1 MSQPSDPEAVS
12 EQEAEALIER
22 LQQDALSAQDKVV
35 ITKVIRSYLYLAL
48 MVQQTGVKLKQVRQ
62 FLFGSF
68 KKKDQG
74 QNGVT
79 DTVKGDNAHEA
90 VAHPE
95 T

>member
-68 KKKDQG
+68 KKKRPRPERC
-74 QNGVT
+74 NG
-79 DTVKGDNAHEA
+79 HR
-90 VAHPE
+90 
-95 T
+95 